1 MTFVIQD
8 YSYYI
13 NMHIRV
19 LNLHNN
25 LPVNV
30 KQPSICLHQLLKIVV
45 VRFEIY
51 FFFVLLP
58 IVTILLWICMAS
70 DVSLAIFTQYH
81 PTRPFRR
88 AYDSVFFFISY
99 FYLYLHIFDSD
110 NQFIQCTEAFFF
122 QIYLIKG
129 AQTQTYESQKCI
141 SILKIF
147 YI

>member
-1 MTFVIQD
+1 
-8 YSYYI
+8 
-13 NMHIRV
+13 MHIRV

-58 IVTILLWICMAS
+58 IVTILLWICIAS
-70 DVSLAIFTQYH
+70 DVSLGIFTQYH

-99 FYLYLHIFDSD
+99 FIYICIFLTVIINSFSVPKHFFSR
-110 NQFIQCTEAFFF
+110 FISSRAPKPKRTKA
-122 QIYLIKG
+122 KNV
-129 AQTQTYESQKCI
+129 
-141 SILKIF
+141 
-147 YI
+147 